1 MKKFDVVIGNPPY
14 NGRRALHQQF
24 FVKGFSLLEDEGR
37 IAFIQPATMYF
48 NKKDNRRKLPE
59 TEMLDIVRDHAKEII
74 IKNENVFS
82 GAAVATKLAVTIA
95 TKNKSNGYTIQYE
108 NGSIENC
115 DEYGIEG
122 INQLQIPSAIFI
134 SMKDKVEA
142 LCRKNGSF
150 QDVVWTSDTDKASF
164 AKIRGHVG
172 GDPDF
177 YTLIPRKQNRPSET
191 FNCGDHEFGI
201 PLTNP
206 DDLENFYSYCE
217 LFFTRFCLSILKFNT
232 NTHMGELASIP
243 LMNFSTSIS
252 DTEMFKLVGFTSEEV
267 EWVYKTIPSYY

>member
-1 MKKFDVVIGNPPY
+1 
-14 NGRRALHQQF
+14 
-24 FVKGFSLLEDEGR
+24 
-37 IAFIQPATMYF
+37 MYF

-95 TKNKSNGYTIQYE
+95 TKNKSNGYIIQYE
-108 NGSIENC
+108 NGTIENC

-142 LCRKNGSF
+142 LCRKNGTF

-172 GDPDF
+172 KASFAKIRGNVGGNPDF

-206 DDLENFYSYCE
+206 DDLENCYSYCE
-217 LFFTRFCLSILKFNT
+217 LFFTRFCLAILKFNI
-232 NTHMGELASIP
+232 NMHAGELASIP

-252 DTEMFKLVGFTSEEV
+252 DTEMFNLVGFTSEEV